1 MKKPGSVFAVL
12 LLAAVLLF
20 MPCPGAYAATD
31 GYYNV
36 SQTTSTWD
44 GTDASRFEPATPDYN
59 YAYGDE
65 ASVTYTL
72 PWNLTFYGQTYTGI
86 TADVNGNIWLNAS
99 GSVYSFNLS
108 ATVNLPRP
116 VLIRF

>member
-44 GTDASRFEPATPDYN
+44 GTDASRFEAATSAATDRTS
-59 YAYGDE
+59 
-65 ASVTYTL
+65 ASSAGRRPRTMAA
-72 PWNLTFYGQTYTGI
+72 PR
-86 TADVNGNIWLNAS
+86 
-99 GSVYSFNLS
+99 GSMAPSSTSV
-108 ATVNLPRP
+108 R
-116 VLIRF
+116 